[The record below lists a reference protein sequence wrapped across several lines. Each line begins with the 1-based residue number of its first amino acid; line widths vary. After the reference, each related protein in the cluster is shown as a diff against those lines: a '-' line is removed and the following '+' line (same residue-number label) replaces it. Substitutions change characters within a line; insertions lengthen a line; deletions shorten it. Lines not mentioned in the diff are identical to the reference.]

1 MSEDASVGALQR
13 GAAARLEAAG
23 IDSAHLDARVLMAFA
38 LGRDAGWLIGH
49 RDDPMTG
56 EQKSRFE
63 ALVAR
68 RAARE
73 PLAYITGERE
83 FWSLP
88 FRVSPATLIPR
99 PDTETLVEAVLAVF
113 PDRDGAARIL
123 DLGTGSGCIL
133 LALLHERMAAQGVG
147 IDIAPQVLDV
157 ARMNAAALGLADR
170 VGFRAGSWF
179 EALAPGEIFDVI
191 VTNPP
196 YITVAEMSELAPEI
210 SRHEPPSALAAGAD
224 GLDAYRQILAGLAG
238 RLRTGGVFAGEI
250 GHRQGMAVAQLARA
264 HGLEEV
270 RILDDQAGRARV
282 VTGRMGS

>member
-1 MSEDASVGALQR
+1 MSGDARVGAVQR
-13 GAAARLEAAG
+13 AAAARLEAAG
-23 IDSAHLDARVLMAFA
+23 VDGAHLDARVLMAFA

-49 RDDPMTG
+49 RDEVLASE
-56 EQKSRFE
+56 EQSHFE

-99 PDTETLVEAVLAVF
+99 PDTETLVEAVLAAL
-113 PDRDGAARIL
+113 PDRDGTARIL
-123 DLGTGSGCIL
+123 DLGTGSGCIV
-133 LALLHERMAAQGVG
+133 LALLHERPAAQGVG
-147 IDIAPQVLDV
+147 IDIAPQALDV
-157 ARMNAAALGLADR
+157 AKVNANALGLAGRAD
-170 VGFRAGSWF
+170 FRAGSWF
-179 EALAPGEIFDVI
+179 DVLAPDETFDVI

-196 YITVAEMSELAPEI
+196 YITENEMVELAPEI
-210 SRHEPPSALAAGAD
+210 SGHEPPGALAAGAD
-224 GLDAYRQILAGLAG
+224 GLDAYRQIFAGLAG

-250 GHRQGMAVAQLARA
+250 GHRQGMAAVQLARA

>member
-1 MSEDASVGALQR
+1 MSDETSVGALQR
-13 GAAARLEAAG
+13 AAAARLESVG

-49 RDDPMTG
+49 RD
-56 EQKSRFE
+56 ELLSVEAQSRFE

-99 PDTETLVEAVLAVF
+99 PDTETLVEAALAAL
-113 PDRDGAARIL
+113 PDRDGAAHIL
-123 DLGTGSGCIL
+123 DLGTGSGCIV
-133 LALLHERMAAQGVG
+133 LALLHERPAAHGIG
-147 IDIAPQVLDV
+147 IDVAPQALDL
-157 ARMNAAALGLADR
+157 ARTNAASLGLAGR
-170 VGFRAGSWF
+170 VDFRAGSWF
-179 EALAPGEIFDVI
+179 EALAPGEKFDAI

-210 SRHEPPSALAAGAD
+210 SGHEPSGALAAGAD
-224 GLDAYRQILAGLAG
+224 GLDAYRQIFAGLAG
-238 RLRTGGVFAGEI
+238 RLRTGGFFAGEI
-250 GHRQGMAVAQLARA
+250 GHLQGSAAAQLARA

-270 RILDDQAGRARV
+270 RILDDRAGRERV

>member
-13 GAAARLEAAG
+13 AAAARLEAAG

-49 RDDPMTG
+49 RDDPMTA
-56 EQKSRFE
+56 EEKSRFE

-83 FWSLP
+83 FWSLL

-99 PDTETLVEAVLAVF
+99 PDTETLIEAVLAAF
-113 PDRDGAARIL
+113 PDREAGIRIL
-123 DLGTGSGCIL
+123 DLGTGSGCIV
-133 LALLHERMAAQGVG
+133 LALLHERPAAQGIG
-147 IDIAPQVLDV
+147 IDIAPQALDI
-157 ARMNAAALGLADR
+157 ARTNAEALGLAGR
-170 VGFRAGSWF
+170 VNFRAGSWF
-179 EALAPGEIFDVI
+179 DALAPGETFDAV

-196 YITVAEMSELAPEI
+196 YITDAEMSELAPEI
-210 SRHEPPSALAAGAD
+210 SGHEPAGALAAGGD
-224 GLDAYRQILAGLAG
+224 GLDAYRKIFSGLTG
-238 RLRTGGVFAGEI
+238 RLCAGGIFAGEI
-250 GHRQGMAVAQLARA
+250 GHRQGIAAAQLARA